1 MLWWVVLI
9 SSHHSCVCLWHSAFC
24 IGVKLKRRKQ
34 TVTNL
39 VENVN
44 DASRKKQ
51 SINSAP
57 SMCCEEKKEHFSPS
71 SEHRHVSSHRVAY
84 WFCPN
89 QTLLHSRIS
98 HIQIKGIVN
107 WILNMGQSYSNAWL
121 WLSSYIQI
129 GWFWICLCIVKVI
142 FRF

>member
-1 MLWWVVLI
+1 MASTVV
-9 SSHHSCVCLWHSAFC
+9 
-24 IGVKLKRRKQ
+24 Q

-84 WFCPN
+84 
-89 QTLLHSRIS
+89 
-98 HIQIKGIVN
+98 
-107 WILNMGQSYSNAWL
+107 
-121 WLSSYIQI
+121 
-129 GWFWICLCIVKVI
+129 
-142 FRF
+142 

>member
-1 MLWWVVLI
+1 MI
-9 SSHHSCVCLWHSAFC
+9 T
-24 IGVKLKRRKQ
+24 LKVNSLFGCTQ

-84 WFCPN
+84 
-89 QTLLHSRIS
+89 
-98 HIQIKGIVN
+98 
-107 WILNMGQSYSNAWL
+107 
-121 WLSSYIQI
+121 
-129 GWFWICLCIVKVI
+129 
-142 FRF
+142 

>member
-1 MLWWVVLI
+1 MI
-9 SSHHSCVCLWHSAFC
+9 CDD
-24 IGVKLKRRKQ
+24 LKVETYLLARPHMPLEQ

-84 WFCPN
+84 
-89 QTLLHSRIS
+89 
-98 HIQIKGIVN
+98 
-107 WILNMGQSYSNAWL
+107 
-121 WLSSYIQI
+121 
-129 GWFWICLCIVKVI
+129 
-142 FRF
+142 